1 MVQLEDG
8 LRGNSVTNSGI
19 YSDIISDHDI
29 FTDEDDDQM
38 SNFSEDSDDDSQ
50 PPFLYKPAEARSAE
64 SGKFL
69 SGRSPHHTEND
80 AFNRWIPILW

>member
-8 LRGNSVTNSGI
+8 LHSSSVTNSDI
-19 YSDIISDHDI
+19 YSDIISDDDI

-69 SGRSPHHTEND
+69 SGRSPHYTENN
-80 AFNRWIPILW
+80 AFNQWIPILW

>member
-8 LRGNSVTNSGI
+8 LRGSSVTNSGI
-19 YSDIISDHDI
+19 YSNIISDDDI

-50 PPFLYKPAEARSAE
+50 PPFLNKPAEARSAE

-69 SGRSPHHTEND
+69 SARSPHHIENNT
-80 AFNRWIPILW
+80 FN